1 MILFVNNFFLQKN
14 PRLFIS
20 LDSDD
25 QPNLLRSS
33 GNIVKIYQNC
43 FSRFIK
49 QFFSISVSS
58 TSIPSLEYHDQQH
71 SKQCTSCD
79 ALKRMLYLRD
89 RTIMKLAEDRDMI
102 KIKLTKAMNMNIELS
117 RQLMKH
123 QKMHPNEVTSSTVN
137 PVSSSSPLRSKSPVN
152 TQIREEVADL
162 RRKCTEL
169 DEIYHHLK
177 HHLFA
182 LRNVFADLG
191 ANTTNDSGSGYH
203 MEDAEDDCSSIN
215 SSLSRA
221 SFLLQKQNGLS
232 KNKANKAHTLENDEM
247 EDEEEDDDVGADGN
261 ESTDTDFHPLP
272 PTRSALKNHR
282 AFTKKVAN
290 NYQNNNNVD
299 SNNNTGTATATSQQH
314 QQQPDKLQT
323 GSSEQGQIKKK
334 EVKGSVEIV
343 LVDEPQLSNFD
354 IWYNS

>member
-1 MILFVNNFFLQKN
+1 
-14 PRLFIS
+14 
-20 LDSDD
+20 
-25 QPNLLRSS
+25 
-33 GNIVKIYQNC
+33 
-43 FSRFIK
+43 
-49 QFFSISVSS
+49 
-58 TSIPSLEYHDQQH
+58 
-71 SKQCTSCD
+71 
-79 ALKRMLYLRD
+79 
-89 RTIMKLAEDRDMI
+89 MKLAEDRDMI

-117 RQLMKH
+117 RQLMKY
-123 QKMHPNEVTSSTVN
+123 QKMNLNATDSVVPSITSN
-137 PVSSSSPLRSKSPVN
+137 PGNSPLRSKSPVN

-221 SFLLQKQNGLS
+221 SFLKQNGFNKNKL
-232 KNKANKAHTLENDEM
+232 KNKAHIVEDDEVG
-247 EDEEEDDDVGADGN
+247 DEEEDDADADGN

-272 PTRSALKNHR
+272 PTRSALKNHQG
-282 AFTKKVAN
+282 FNKNVTNNSHNKVD
-290 NYQNNNNVD
+290 NNNN
-299 SNNNTGTATATSQQH
+299 SGTATAQQH
-314 QQQPDKLQT
+314 HQQDKAQT
-323 GSSEQGQIKKK
+323 ESSEQELIKKK
-334 EVKGSVEIV
+334 EVKSNVEIAPH
-343 LVDEPQLSNFD
+343 DEPQLSNFD